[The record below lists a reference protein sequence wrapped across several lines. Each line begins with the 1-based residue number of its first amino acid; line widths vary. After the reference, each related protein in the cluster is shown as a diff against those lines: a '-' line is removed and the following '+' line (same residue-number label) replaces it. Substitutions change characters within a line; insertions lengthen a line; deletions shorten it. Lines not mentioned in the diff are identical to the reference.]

1 MQEQTV
7 LRLLLGQRIEHLLD
21 RRVVQP
27 HLCLGPHPPQIRR
40 RRRPHERDARRVL
53 WQVGLEVHGPGVQ
66 PDAAQ
71 VVADGSGGSR
81 SGGGSGS
88 GSKGRRIVL
97 PERTLKEFV
106 PAVNAY
112 PVSVGAILFHT
123 FPLQADGAV
132 AELGVLSRPVRCDEV
147 RADLHTGLRFFPEL

>member
-7 LRLLLGQRIEHLLD
+7 LRLLLGQRNEHLLD

-27 HLCLGPHPPQIRR
+27 HLCLGPHPPQILR

-53 WQVGLEVHGPGVQ
+53 GQVGLEVHGPGVQ
-66 PDAAQ
+66 PAAAQ
-71 VVADGSGGSR
+71 VVADGLG
-81 SGGGSGS
+81 
-88 GSKGRRIVL
+88 
-97 PERTLKEFV
+97 
-106 PAVNAY
+106 
-112 PVSVGAILFHT
+112 HT

-147 RADLHTGLRFFPEL
+147 RADLHTGLRFLPELCGLRPVP

>member
-21 RRVVQP
+21 RLVVQP

-53 WQVGLEVHGPGVQ
+53 GQVGLEVHGPGVQ

-71 VVADGSGGSR
+71 VVADG
-81 SGGGSGS
+81 
-88 GSKGRRIVL
+88 L
-97 PERTLKEFV
+97 
-106 PAVNAY
+106 
-112 PVSVGAILFHT
+112 
-123 FPLQADGAV
+123 LQADGAV

-147 RADLHTGLRFFPEL
+147 RADLHTGLRFFPELCGLRPVP